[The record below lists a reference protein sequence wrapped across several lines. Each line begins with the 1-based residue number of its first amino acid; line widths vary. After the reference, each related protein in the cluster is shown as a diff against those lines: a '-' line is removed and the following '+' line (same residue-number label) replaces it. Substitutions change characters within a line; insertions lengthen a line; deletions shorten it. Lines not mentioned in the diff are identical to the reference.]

1 MEERKNFK
9 KEPLSQYRQYRF
21 TTFMLQ
27 NDGNQRHKRFG
38 NSKGSSTHRR
48 EERLLFRMR
57 TQTATLLPPGP
68 YTQRKIKAMQTSS
81 TATQDRQRWKRL
93 ACCIT
98 GSQSRLANDDGTWL
112 CCRSLACL
120 RGVTDG
126 GGTPDVDAD
135 RPSLQ
140 LTFGSVDKGERKT
153 NCQWS
158 SVGSDDSTCRLPF
171 CVARYSF
178 NTPNTS
184 FRCLLITGR

>member
-1 MEERKNFK
+1 
-9 KEPLSQYRQYRF
+9 
-21 TTFMLQ
+21 MLQ

-38 NSKGSSTHRR
+38 HSKESFTHRR
-48 EERLLFRMR
+48 EERRLFWMR
-57 TQTATLLPPGP
+57 TQTATLFPPDP
-68 YTQRKIKAMQTSS
+68 YTQRKIKAMRTSS

-140 LTFGSVDKGERKT
+140 VTFGSVDKGGERT
-153 NCQWS
+153 TVSGAVWAAMT
-158 SVGSDDSTCRLPF
+158 VPADSRCVLLRILSIHQILPSGV
-171 CVARYSF
+171 C
-178 NTPNTS
+178 
-184 FRCLLITGR
+184 